1 MLCPLEPHQTRHR
14 HLQMNAVST
23 DVVDTRVSG
32 LTRYSGDPA
41 DTGLLAVHAAA
52 FDVPDLLNTQKN
64 QTT

>member
-1 MLCPLEPHQTRHR
+1 MSPDAPPPSNV
-14 HLQMNAVST
+14 M
-23 DVVDTRVSG
+23 DTRVSG